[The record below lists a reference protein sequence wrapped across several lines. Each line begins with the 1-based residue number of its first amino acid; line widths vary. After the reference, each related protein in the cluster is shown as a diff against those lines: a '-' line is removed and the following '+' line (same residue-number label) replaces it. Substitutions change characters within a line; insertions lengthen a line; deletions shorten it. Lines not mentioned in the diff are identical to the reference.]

1 MTFMRFMVNEPC
13 RLLNAEGQATV
24 GLARG
29 STLMGWRLTLVVVVL
44 GVAAGCREKPVV
56 GAARAS
62 VSAKHETASFSGR
75 AEIGGSV
82 TPAEGRAAPAADPTT
97 ALLAAA
103 LASANDP
110 EDVERALLALAVTG
124 NRYTEVVVGWLTN
137 PDPAVARLGARAL
150 AAIGTKPA
158 LMALF
163 EQLAKL
169 PADSPQAWEWAAILA
184 EEAPSTQR
192 ELLLERVLDPAA
204 TEPVRDAAQRV
215 LARDADTALLDHL
228 VTLYDGAGN
237 DAARQ
242 ALADALRQVQDSEL
256 AGELA
261 RLAFDRAGTSDPM
274 TVAIWD
280 TLGIIGTP
288 EAVTALAALLTSSAM
303 SAADRTALSD
313 ALARVDNP
321 DALSLLHALAAG
333 QVAGAGAAGQT
344 AARRAL
350 ANFPEE

>member
-1 MTFMRFMVNEPC
+1 M
-13 RLLNAEGQATV
+13 
-24 GLARG
+24 
-29 STLMGWRLTLVVVVL
+29 VVL
-44 GVAAGCREKPVV
+44 GVVAGCREKPAA
-56 GAARAS
+56 GAARDA
-62 VSAKHETASFSGR
+62 VTADHKTAPFPARAGSG
-75 AEIGGSV
+75 GGIS
-82 TPAEGRAAPAADPTT
+82 PAEGCAAPAADPAAT
-97 ALLAAA
+97 LLAAA
-103 LASANDP
+103 LASASDP
-110 EDVERALLALAVTG
+110 EEVDRALRALAATG
-124 NRYTEVVVGWLTN
+124 DRYTEVVAGWLTN

-163 EQLAKL
+163 DQLAKL
-169 PADSPQAWEWAAILA
+169 PADSPQAWEWASILA
-184 EEAPSTQR
+184 DEAPSAQC

-204 TEPVRDAAQRV
+204 TEPVRDAAQRA
-215 LARDADTALLDHL
+215 LARDADAALVDRL

-242 ALADALRQVQDSEL
+242 ALADALRQMQDPEL

-274 TVAIWD
+274 TVALWD

-288 EAVTALAALLTSSAM
+288 EAVTALAALLASSAL
-303 SAADRTALSD
+303 SAADRAALAD

-321 DALSLLHALAAG
+321 DALPLLRALAAG
-333 QVAGAGAAGQT
+333 QVAGAGPAVQA

-350 ANFPEE
+350 ANFPE

>member
-1 MTFMRFMVNEPC
+1 
-13 RLLNAEGQATV
+13 
-24 GLARG
+24 
-29 STLMGWRLTLVVVVL
+29 
-44 GVAAGCREKPVV
+44 
-56 GAARAS
+56 
-62 VSAKHETASFSGR
+62 
-75 AEIGGSV
+75 
-82 TPAEGRAAPAADPTT
+82 
-97 ALLAAA
+97 
-103 LASANDP
+103 
-110 EDVERALLALAVTG
+110 
-124 NRYTEVVVGWLTN
+124 
-137 PDPAVARLGARAL
+137 
-150 AAIGTKPA
+150 
-158 LMALF
+158 
-163 EQLAKL
+163 
-169 PADSPQAWEWAAILA
+169 
-184 EEAPSTQR
+184 
-192 ELLLERVLDPAA
+192 
-204 TEPVRDAAQRV
+204 
-215 LARDADTALLDHL
+215 
-228 VTLYDGAGN
+228 
-237 DAARQ
+237 
-242 ALADALRQVQDSEL
+242 VQDSEL